1 MGFLVNHGLRRHLPY
16 VVAGFEVVVAGEARD
31 GEERDVA
38 QAHGCRL
45 GRTSVKCCWRVSD
58 EFRDGARLLGLA
70 PKSTTSW

>member
-1 MGFLVNHGLRRHLPY
+1 MGPSMGFLVNHGLRRHLPY

-45 GRTSVKCCWRVSD
+45 GRTSVKCC
-58 EFRDGARLLGLA
+58 
-70 PKSTTSW
+70 